1 MTQPRQGNFVIFL
14 GVFLGYFQAPDKFEL
29 RKKNT
34 DKHEGSFL
42 DLNIKTDDGKFDFGL
57 FVERDYLSLFSIARI
72 PDKPSNV
79 TFSIIYC
86 VIGAESLRI
95 ARASSNPESF
105 STAPKGSRGY
115 QRVSIGKISGSIL
128 NCFNVNIVSNFN
140 NFNNIS
146 QSNQELRNLI
156 S

>member
-14 GVFLGYFQAPDKFEL
+14 GVFFGYFQAPDKFEL

-42 DLNIKTDDGKFDFGL
+42 DLNIKTDNGKFDFGL
-57 FVERDYLSLFSIARI
+57 FVDTIARM

-105 STAPKGSRGY
+105 STAAKGSRGY
-115 QRVSIGKISGSIL
+115 QRVSIGKINGSIL